1 MYFQT
6 NKHLDPEE
14 KSIEYLLKIRE
25 LRREKNIWLES

>member
-6 NKHLDPEE
+6 NKRLNQEE
-14 KSIEYLLKIRE
+14 KSTEYLLKIRE